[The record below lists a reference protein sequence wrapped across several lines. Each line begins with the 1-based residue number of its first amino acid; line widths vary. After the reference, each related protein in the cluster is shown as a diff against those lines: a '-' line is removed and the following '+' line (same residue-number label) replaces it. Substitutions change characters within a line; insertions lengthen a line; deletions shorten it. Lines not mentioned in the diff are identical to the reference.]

1 MTLLDLRKVFGYNVD
16 IYLKQ
21 GDNWFL
27 IGSVLWG
34 TVSFTGMQVNDIKI
48 IYGKVM
54 VDTLDMPT
62 EVYQAWKKYNE
73 RG

>member
-1 MTLLDLRKVFGYNVD
+1 MTLLDLRKVFGYGVD

-27 IGSVLWG
+27 ITDTLWG
-34 TVSFTGMQVNDIKI
+34 TISFTGMQVNDIKL

-54 VDTLDMPT
+54 VDVLDMPT